1 MTAPGSDNDGAGTST
16 PPTGRQQRLRSSLR
30 SSKIAQLVANE
41 IVSEIVAQG
50 LKEGDR
56 LPTESTMLE
65 EFDVGRAS
73 IREALRILE
82 IYGLIRIRQGHKG
95 GPVVA
100 ALEPSDL
107 GRTLSL
113 YFQITGGTYGDLVE
127 ARLIIEPVMAR
138 LAAEC
143 QDPDDMRHL
152 HDVMDRDAAGSLE
165 DPEYIR
171 LADEFHYAICGM
183 SGNRIMDMLG
193 RSLRTLYIG
202 RISGRGVFPP
212 EGRTIAK
219 KLHADIGEAVL
230 DGKAELAES
239 LMESHMRELAVMQKK
254 STPDVLEERV
264 SWQASSSGL

>member
-1 MTAPGSDNDGAGTST
+1 MKADTDGDGRRGSEPVSE
-16 PPTGRQQRLRSSLR
+16 RQQRLRTSVR

-41 IVSEIVAQG
+41 IVDDIVAQG

-56 LPTESTMLE
+56 LPTEATMLA

-73 IREALRILE
+73 IREALRVLE

-100 ALEPSDL
+100 AVEPSDL

-113 YFQITGGTYGDLVE
+113 YFQIAGGTYGDLVE
-127 ARLIIEPVMAR
+127 ARMIFEPVMAR
-138 LAAEC
+138 LAAEA
-143 QDPDDMRHL
+143 QDPEDMRRL
-152 HDVMDRDAAGSLE
+152 EDVMRRDAEGSLE
-165 DPEYIR
+165 DPDYIR

-183 SGNRIMDMLG
+183 SGNKIMDMLG

-212 EGRTIAK
+212 EGRTK
-219 KLHADIGEAVL
+219 SKRLHTDIGEAVL
-230 DGKAELAES
+230 DGKADLAEQLMKSHMKELAD
-239 LMESHMRELAVMQKK
+239 MQRK

-264 SWQASSSGL
+264 SWQASSGG

>member
-1 MTAPGSDNDGAGTST
+1 MTADST
-16 PPTGRQQRLRSSLR
+16 KGEGRSPASSPARARQRGSLR

-41 IVSEIVAQG
+41 IVADIVAQG

-100 ALEPSDL
+100 DLEPSDL

-127 ARLIIEPVMAR
+127 ARMIFEPVMAR
-138 LAAEC
+138 LAAEA
-143 QDPDDMRHL
+143 QDPEDMKRL
-152 HDVMDRDAAGSLE
+152 EGVMKRDAEGSLE
-165 DPEYIR
+165 DPEYIE

-212 EGRTIAK
+212 EGRAK
-219 KLHADIGEAVL
+219 SKHLHTDIGEAVL
-230 DGKAELAES
+230 DGKPDLAERLMKSHMLELAE
-239 LMESHMRELAVMQKK
+239 MQRK

-264 SWQASSSGL
+264 SWQASSGGP